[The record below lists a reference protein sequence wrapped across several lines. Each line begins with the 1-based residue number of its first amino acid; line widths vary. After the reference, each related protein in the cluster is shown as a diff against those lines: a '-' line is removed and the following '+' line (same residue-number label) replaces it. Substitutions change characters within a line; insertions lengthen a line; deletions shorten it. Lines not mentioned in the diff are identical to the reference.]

1 MAQQPYQV
9 RVTDKANAAARH
21 VIECGLSQY
30 NRAALIFSIEKYG
43 GLCRSRYDPRGRSV
57 PTKVRK

>member
-30 NRAALIFSIEKYG
+30 NRAALSSR
-43 GLCRSRYDPRGRSV
+43 LRSMAACVDHVMIPEEGRS
-57 PTKVRK
+57 